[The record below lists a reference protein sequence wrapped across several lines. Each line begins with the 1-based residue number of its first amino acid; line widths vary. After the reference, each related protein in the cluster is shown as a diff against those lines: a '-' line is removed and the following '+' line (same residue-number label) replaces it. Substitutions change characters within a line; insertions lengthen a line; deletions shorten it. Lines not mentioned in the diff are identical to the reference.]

1 MCSCA
6 HTREGP
12 ARGGS
17 DLRILVAFSQI
28 RAPYRAIIADVSPRL
43 SDQVTTT
50 ERNERRGSVKVRRL
64 KLFAL
69 NQEVVRQFQ
78 LWRHRRSSPS
88 LMKDGSHSWRDL
100 RTSLAPFIMAAF
112 TVTQTRSPARLAAQI
127 HHVSHTSRKAL
138 GTRMPCTLQLIKSSS
153 LCMMKELTAAY
164 HHGRPR
170 VAARGSRIIQEKR
183 SELRCPTSLCTVGR
197 GSMQMA
203 ALERLRRGLA
213 VISGDQR
220 LVIESTRA
228 SGPARPARDQSESH
242 LVH

>member
-1 MCSCA
+1 MCR
-6 HTREGP
+6 REGP
-12 ARGGS
+12 ARGGW

-28 RAPYRAIIADVSPRL
+28 RAPSLATVADVSPRL

-50 ERNERRGSVKVRRL
+50 ERNERRGSVKVRC
-64 KLFAL
+64 L
-69 NQEVVRQFQ
+69 NSFEVKQEVVRQLQ
-78 LWRHRRSSPS
+78 LWRHRCSAPR
-88 LMKDGSHSWRDL
+88 LMKDGSHRWRGL
-100 RTSLAPFIMAAF
+100 RILLAPFIKAAF
-112 TVTQTRSPARLAAQI
+112 TATEDNSTARLAAQI